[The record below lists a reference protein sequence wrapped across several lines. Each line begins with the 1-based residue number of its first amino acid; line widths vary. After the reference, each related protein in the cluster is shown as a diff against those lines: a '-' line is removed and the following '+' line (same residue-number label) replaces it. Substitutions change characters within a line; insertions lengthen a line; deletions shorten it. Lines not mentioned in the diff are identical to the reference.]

1 MCKIL
6 LKSYSTSF
14 LSSVFFFLV
23 LFCSP
28 LLSLHASAEEKIVTI
43 IELIE
48 HADEFEG
55 KEIIV
60 EAEVIGDIMKRGSFT
75 WINVLD
81 ETSSIGVW
89 ANNDKINQIGMTGHY
104 KQKGDIVKITGI
116 FHDACLEHGGEADI
130 HCLDMQV
137 LQAGYKTK
145 DSLSIHKLIITIF
158 LILVAGILGYTYYR
172 RYHGIRYYN
181 ED

>member
-6 LKSYSTSF
+6 LKSYPASF
-14 LSSVFFFLV
+14 LSFFSFFLI

-28 LLSLHASAEEKIVTI
+28 LLSLHASAEEKSVTI

-60 EAEVIGDIMKRGSFT
+60 EAEVIGDIMKRGSYS
-75 WINVLD
+75 WVNVLD
-81 ETSSIGVW
+81 KTSSIGVW
-89 ANNDKINQIGMTGHY
+89 TNNDNINQIGITGHY
-104 KQKGDIVKITGI
+104 KQKGDIVKITGV

-130 HCLDMQV
+130 HCLDMQII
-137 LQAGYKTK
+137 QTGYKTK
-145 DSLSIHKLIITIF
+145 DSLSIHKLISTIF
-158 LILVAGILGYTYYR
+158 LIIVAGILGYTYYR